1 MVGTALQTIG
11 LGFASGVG
19 AAVAAPDS
27 TIVLA
32 TGDGGGLMALSD
44 LQSFIAATR
53 RGVVIVVNDAGY
65 GAEMHQYGSKGLSAT
80 PMLID
85 DVDFAAVGTA
95 LGAHGLTVRTLDD
108 LDALERWL
116 ADGSDGVWVVDCKV
130 SQSIIAPYMREI
142 MVTGM

>member
-1 MVGTALQTIG
+1 
-11 LGFASGVG
+11 
-19 AAVAAPDS
+19 
-27 TIVLA
+27 
-32 TGDGGGLMALSD
+32 
-44 LQSFIAATR
+44 
-53 RGVVIVVNDAGY
+53 
-65 GAEMHQYGSKGLSAT
+65 
-80 PMLID
+80 MLID
-85 DVDFAAVGTA
+85 DVDFAAVGSA